1 MINFYGKLSK
11 IMIIVLTT
19 ASKFL
24 LIKQNATWKASAQ
37 NGQKRPKAKTR
48 KTIKKCKNDK
58 DDDTSASSKD
68 NNTTSTSRASS
79 KNNKNAPPEVQ
90 QHSFSLKS
98 DSSGKQDDVS
108 SNDEL
113 ELLESPNKKHQNVP
127 V

>member
-1 MINFYGKLSK
+1 MIKFYGKLTK

-68 NNTTSTSRASS
+68 NNTSTSRASS
-79 KNNKNAPPEVQ
+79 KNNKNASPEVQ
-90 QHSFSLKS
+90 QHSPSS
-98 DSSGKQDDVS
+98 DSDSYRKEDDVS

-113 ELLESPNKKHQNVP
+113 DLLESPNKKHGNVP